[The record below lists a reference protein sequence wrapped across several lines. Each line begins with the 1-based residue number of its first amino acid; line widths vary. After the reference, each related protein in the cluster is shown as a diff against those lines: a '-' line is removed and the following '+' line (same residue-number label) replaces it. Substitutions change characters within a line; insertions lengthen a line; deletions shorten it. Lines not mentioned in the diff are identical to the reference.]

1 MEEGA
6 GGGNDDTVLAELLD
20 GGLDLLDG
28 VLEVGLPDV
37 AAVDDTG
44 GQDLAGAELAD
55 DTLEL
60 LRVPYKVN
68 VDTVD
73 VGEASKGVE
82 VVDNVTEVGGDD
94 GLGQVAADKLLV
106 CGLESILD
114 LLGQIVDEDGLV
126 DLDGLGTGSLELLEE
141 LYVYGK
147 ELVEQRDGVD
157 RLVTVG
163 LSEGKEGDGAD
174 EDGAG
179 DDASLLG
186 LEELSDGLGVLGEL
200 EGLAV
205 LEGRLDVV
213 VV

>member
-1 MEEGA
+1 M
-6 GGGNDDTVLAELLD
+6 TRS
-20 GGLDLLDG
+20 
-28 VLEVGLPDV
+28 LPSFWT
-37 AAVDDTG
+37 AVSTFSMAF
-44 GQDLAGAELAD
+44 LK
-55 DTLEL
+55 
-60 LRVPYKVN
+60 VPYKVN

-200 EGLAV
+200 KGLAV

>member
-1 MEEGA
+1 M
-6 GGGNDDTVLAELLD
+6 TRS
-20 GGLDLLDG
+20 
-28 VLEVGLPDV
+28 LPSFWM
-37 AAVDDTG
+37 AVSTFSMAF
-44 GQDLAGAELAD
+44 LK
-55 DTLEL
+55 
-60 LRVPYKVN
+60 VPYKVN